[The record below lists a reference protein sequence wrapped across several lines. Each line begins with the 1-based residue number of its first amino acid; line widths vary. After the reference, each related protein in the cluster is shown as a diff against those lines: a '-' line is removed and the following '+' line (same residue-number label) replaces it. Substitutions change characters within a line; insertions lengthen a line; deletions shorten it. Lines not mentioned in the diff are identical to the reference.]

1 MSKAPTKSSEPQAHA
16 VILAGGRGTRFWP
29 RSRTRTPKQLLNI
42 VGTQTM
48 IQQTVDRLS
57 PLFPA
62 ERVWVVT
69 NGEQS
74 AEVQRQLPKV
84 PAAHVLAE
92 PIGRNT
98 AAAIG
103 LAAIHLQR
111 TAPPD
116 ALMAILPSDH
126 VVNKT
131 EQCRRI
137 VSAALKVAAR
147 PEPGPLVCLGIPPT
161 RPDTGFGYIESAR
174 KPRGQKPA
182 AKNAK
187 ESVRAVRRF
196 TEKPP
201 LATARRYVASG
212 RYLWNAGMFFWR
224 VDTFLALLQRLLPKT
239 HAALQRL
246 ADTIGTPRYAA
257 ALRRIY
263 PTLENI
269 SVDYAILE
277 PASRDPR
284 RSPVFVLPAAIGWS
298 DIGSWAAVYELLAT
312 KPGENVSPGQFLAID
327 AKGNFLWSPQK
338 LIAAVG
344 ISDLVVVDT
353 PDALLICPRD
363 RAQDV
368 GQIVKQLEAQKASKL
383 L

>member
-1 MSKAPTKSSEPQAHA
+1 MTRASTQREESEAHA

-42 VGTQTM
+42 VGQQTM
-48 IQQTVDRLS
+48 IQQTLNRLS

-62 ERVWVVT
+62 SRVWVVT

-74 AEVQRQLPKV
+74 AEVRRQLPAV
-84 PAAHVLAE
+84 PARHVLAE
-92 PIGRNT
+92 PVGRNT

-103 LAAIHLQR
+103 LAAVHLLR
-111 TAPPD
+111 SDSPD
-116 ALMAILPSDH
+116 ALMAVLPADH
-126 VVNKT
+126 VIT
-131 EQCRRI
+131 QAERYRHI
-137 VSAALKVAAR
+137 VRTALEVAAR
-147 PEPGPLVCLGIPPT
+147 PGALVCMGIPPT
-161 RPDTGFGYIESAR
+161 RPDTGFGYIESPR
-174 KPRGQKPA
+174 KSTTRPGRVRG
-182 AKNAK
+182 
-187 ESVRAVRRF
+187 ESVLAVRRF

-201 LATARRYVASG
+201 LPTARRYVSSG

-224 VDTFLALLQRLLPKT
+224 VSTFLSLLERLLPKT
-239 HAALQRL
+239 HAALLRL
-246 ADTIGTPRYAA
+246 GDAIGTPRYDA

-263 PTLENI
+263 PQLENI

-277 PASRDPR
+277 PASRDRR

-298 DIGSWAAVYELLAT
+298 DIGSWAAVYELLAA
-312 KPGENVSPGQFLAID
+312 KPGENVSAGRLLALD
-327 AKGNFLWSPQK
+327 AAGNFLWSPQK

-344 ISDLVVVDT
+344 VRDLVVVDT

-368 GQIVKQLEAQKASKL
+368 GRIVKELESQKAHKL